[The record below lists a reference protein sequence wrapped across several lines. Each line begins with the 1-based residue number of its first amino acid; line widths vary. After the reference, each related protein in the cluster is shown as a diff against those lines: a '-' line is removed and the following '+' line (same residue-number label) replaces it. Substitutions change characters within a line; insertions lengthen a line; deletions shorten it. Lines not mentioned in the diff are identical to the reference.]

1 MAVMKFA
8 ESGLFLSCRVKEFED
23 SDQIDTKVILTD
35 FSGRLTRIAQS
46 SMGAE
51 SSQLKIETDD
61 DLTTIIF
68 RSKIRGFDDRSE
80 DGG

>member
-1 MAVMKFA
+1 MAVMNFA

-46 SMGAE
+46 STGAE